1 MLEYWSTGVLE
12 CWSERAWGFI
22 PPTERIRTGCALG
35 SGWGPAPQSPP
46 GKFLGSMSTFRALK
60 LSLDFLGEPGSQAQ
74 LAWGVRLGRCCRSGN
89 ATFPSVL
96 LSCARAE
103 HERLEDEIFR
113 QLDEE
118 ERWRWLAEVGA
129 ALMVSCFDSDSD

>member
-1 MLEYWSTGVLE
+1 
-12 CWSERAWGFI
+12 
-22 PPTERIRTGCALG
+22 
-35 SGWGPAPQSPP
+35 
-46 GKFLGSMSTFRALK
+46 MSTFRALK

-129 ALMVSCFDSDSD
+129 ALMASCFDSDSD

>member
-1 MLEYWSTGVLE
+1 
-12 CWSERAWGFI
+12 
-22 PPTERIRTGCALG
+22 
-35 SGWGPAPQSPP
+35 
-46 GKFLGSMSTFRALK
+46 MSTFRALQ

-96 LSCARAE
+96 LSCAWAE

-129 ALMVSCFDSDSD
+129 ALMASCFDSDSD